1 MNEKKAVVAAP
12 WTKKTM
18 SKNFAWN
25 SGLRKLRDPFVYNDE
40 TRAAA
45 KGTLKGS
52 RGGWP
57 PFPGLRGG
65 APPVHLEARASCLR
79 IMGRFNDDNS
89 ELLVSKHGD
98 ELTIVRRNNVNNN
111 FILNRVNLVDDS
123 GTNSSGENVE
133 LGEFVNED
141 VFKRYYL
148 RAGKDQNEIE
158 VEEFRINR
166 PELRATHSSKL
177 MGALLLKFIL
187 DNGIE
192 KLQVIMV

>member
-1 MNEKKAVVAAP
+1 MATVP
-12 WTKKTM
+12 R
-18 SKNFAWN
+18 S
-25 SGLRKLRDPFVYNDE
+25 SGW
-40 TRAAA
+40 
-45 KGTLKGS
+45 GTPCSS
-52 RGGWP
+52 R
-57 PFPGLRGG
+57 
-65 APPVHLEARASCLR
+65 SCLR

-123 GTNSSGENVE
+123 GTTSSGENVE

-148 RAGKDQNEIE
+148 RAGKDLNEIE
-158 VEEFRINR
+158 VEEFRIDR
-166 PELRATHSSKL
+166 PELRPTHSSKL
-177 MGALLLKFIL
+177 MGALLLKFIWE
-187 DNGIE
+187 NGIE